1 MWFDGWWLDSAV
13 VQRMARRTP
22 ALVPGERCCVCL
34 LLLKMLLL
42 QSLALCVYGV
52 CARTIGKGGGTVMK
66 LLREG
71 RACGSFYVGIGIHCC
86 LTVWRRSTTATSTG
100 AWHRVQATNSERVCS
115 GFVCY
120 CIDGVLPRR

>member
-1 MWFDGWWLDSAV
+1 MCLPVVAEDAV
-13 VQRMARRTP
+13 AAVLGA
-22 ALVPGERCCVCL
+22 VCVWCL
-34 LLLKMLLL
+34 C
-42 QSLALCVYGV
+42 QNHREG
-52 CARTIGKGGGTVMK
+52 GGGTVMK